1 MYKYVINYNL
11 YINFIEQNKH
21 ENSFIK
27 LAVIQVSKKQ

>member
-21 ENSFIK
+21 ENSK
-27 LAVIQVSKKQ
+27 WAVIQVSKKQ